1 MSPNPWFFAVSST
14 PQMPPALFAVWTDH
28 IGWMLAVVVLWFLLR
43 QRNEPPPDS
52 SALRLSP
59 ACVAPPDPFSAQRIT
74 QTFVAA
80 LPSLTREL
88 NLEVA
93 TSRQVE
99 FFERRDQKSTL
110 WGLLDLGTNTAQLR
124 LPVTYRYHLRLA
136 DPWRLEVQG
145 SHLIVHAPLLR
156 ASLPPAIHT
165 DEREAHAE
173 RGWCRC
179 APEDLLRELHREVT
193 PLISQWAGNEQH
205 LGMVRETARLQVAE
219 FLRRWLEGETRW
231 GPRSFTAISVRLGG
245 EALPPPQPTRSLF
258 LTNA

>member
-1 MSPNPWFFAVSST
+1 MSPNLWFSSV
-14 PQMPPALFAVWTDH
+14 PMPPLLFAAGSGLAGWT
-28 IGWMLAVVVLWFLLR
+28 LAAVVLWFLFR
-43 QRNEPPPDS
+43 HHQRTGPPP
-52 SALRLSP
+52 A
-59 ACVAPPDPFSAQRIT
+59 AAPPIVPATDPFSAQHIT
-74 QTFVAA
+74 RTFVAA
-80 LPSLTREL
+80 LPNLTREL

-99 FFERRDQKSTL
+99 FFERTDHHSIL
-110 WGLLDLGTNTAQLR
+110 GVSLGTNVARLR

-145 SHLIVHAPLLR
+145 NHLIVHAPVLR

-165 DEREAHAE
+165 DEMEARTE

-179 APEDLLRELHREVT
+179 APADPLRELHREVT
-193 PLISQWAGNEQH
+193 PLISQWVGNEQH
-205 LGMVRETARLQVAE
+205 LGLVRETARLQVAE

-258 LTNA
+258 LTAA

>member
-1 MSPNPWFFAVSST
+1 MSLNLWFFAASPS
-14 PQMPPALFAVWTDH
+14 PSLPPILFALGSDLA
-28 IGWMLAVVVLWFLLR
+28 GWGLAAVVLWLLWR
-43 QRNEPPPDS
+43 QRNAPPPS
-52 SALRLSP
+52 SP
-59 ACVAPPDPFSAQRIT
+59 APRPPAPDPFSAQHIT
-74 QTFVAA
+74 RTFVAA
-80 LPSLTREL
+80 LPNLTREL

-93 TSRQVE
+93 TARQVE
-99 FFERRDQKSTL
+99 FFERTDQKSTL
-110 WGLLDLGTNTAQLR
+110 WGLIDLGTNTAQLR

-136 DPWRLEVQG
+136 DVWRLEVQG

-165 DEREAHAE
+165 DEMEAHTE

-205 LGMVRETARLQVAE
+205 LGLVRETARLQVAE
-219 FLRRWLEGETRW
+219 FMRRWLEGETRW

-258 LTNA
+258 LTPD

>member
-1 MSPNPWFFAVSST
+1 MTTNSWFYAVSST
-14 PQMPPALFAVWTDH
+14 TQMPPVLFAAWTDH
-28 IGWMLAVVVLWFLLR
+28 IGWILAAVLVWFLLR
-43 QRNEPPPDS
+43 RHDGPPPDS

-59 ACVAPPDPFSAQRIT
+59 ACVAPPDPFSAQHIT
-74 QTFVAA
+74 RTFVAA
-80 LPSLTREL
+80 LPNLTREL

-110 WGLLDLGTNTAQLR
+110 WGLIDLGTNTAQLR
-124 LPVTYRYHLRLA
+124 MPVTYRYHLRLA
-136 DPWRLEVQG
+136 DSWHLEVQG

-165 DEREAHAE
+165 DEMEARTE

-179 APEDLLRELHREVT
+179 APEDLLRDLHREVT
-193 PLISQWAGNEQH
+193 PLISQWASNEQH

-258 LTNA
+258 LTAA

>member
-1 MSPNPWFFAVSST
+1 MSP
-14 PQMPPALFAVWTDH
+14 LFAFWLD
-28 IGWMLAVVVLWFLLR
+28 LAGFLIAAVILGFLYLSFQS
-43 QRNEPPPDS
+43 QRRLPVASSSPP
-52 SALRLSP
+52 LP
-59 ACVAPPDPFSAQRIT
+59 ATDPFSAQRIP

-80 LPSLTREL
+80 LPSLTRE
-88 NLEVA
+88 LEVA

-145 SHLIVHAPLLR
+145 SHLIVHTPLLR

-165 DEREAHAE
+165 DEMEARTE

-193 PLISQWAGNEQH
+193 PLLSQWASNEQH

-258 LTNA
+258 LTAA

>member
-1 MSPNPWFFAVSST
+1 LSPFLAFWLDLIDFLIAAAILGFGCLWFQAQRRLPV
-14 PQMPPALFAVWTDH
+14 PPALAP
-28 IGWMLAVVVLWFLLR
+28 L
-43 QRNEPPPDS
+43 
-52 SALRLSP
+52 P
-59 ACVAPPDPFSAQRIT
+59 ATDPFSAQHIT
-74 QTFVAA
+74 RTFVAA
-80 LPSLTREL
+80 LPNLTREL

-99 FFERRDQKSTL
+99 FFERTDQRSIL
-110 WGLLDLGTNTAQLR
+110 GVSLGTNTAQLR

-145 SHLIVHAPLLR
+145 SHLIAHAPLLR

-165 DEREAHAE
+165 DEMEAHTE

-205 LGMVRETARLQVAE
+205 LGMVHETARLQVAE

-258 LTNA
+258 LTAA